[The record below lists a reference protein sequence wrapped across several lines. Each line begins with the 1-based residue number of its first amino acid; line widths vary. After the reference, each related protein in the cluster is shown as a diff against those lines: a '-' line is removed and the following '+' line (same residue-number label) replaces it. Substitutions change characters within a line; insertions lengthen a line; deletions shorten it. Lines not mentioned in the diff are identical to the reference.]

1 MAETAHG
8 AEKVKVTIRVNQI
21 QYPLIERVL
30 SEGSM
35 GSTEAEVIRNG
46 FLDYYR
52 KKVQGDKPVSIT
64 GVSRDH
70 DTDTS

>member
-1 MAETAHG
+1 MAETTAG
-8 AEKVKVTIRVNQI
+8 GKKVKVTVRVNQI

-30 SEGSM
+30 NEGSM

-52 KKVQGDKPVSIT
+52 RKVEGERPVSLT
-64 GVSRDH
+64 GVSRDRGS
-70 DTDTS
+70 DE